1 MANYSIKQDQG
12 PVPFGNTLNPTMTG
26 STVMAISFDG
36 GIVVASDRSV
46 FYGKMQRMQN
56 NTRQF
61 RVNDF
66 CVVVFSGDYAD
77 FQWLQNLIER
87 KQLELQRGT
96 RKQYLKPEMVHAF
109 LTALFYQRRSKFNPI
124 WNTILVCG
132 MQPVQFE
139 ANNFKPY
146 IGVVNLYGVAY
157 TPKYVA
163 TDFGAM
169 LLNQLLETRFKSSP
183 ENLTKEQATDVLKSA
198 MEISMYRNCK
208 AGKSYDLT
216 FVDRNGVHFTEPTT
230 LTGNWDLA
238 ETFKHGRF

>member
-1 MANYSIKQDQG
+1 
-12 PVPFGNTLNPTMTG
+12 MTG

-132 MQPVQFE
+132 NITFILLVSSINESEKRQALNIPQF
-139 ANNFKPY
+139 
-146 IGVVNLYGVAY
+146 LY
-157 TPKYVA
+157 
-163 TDFGAM
+163 
-169 LLNQLLETRFKSSP
+169 R
-183 ENLTKEQATDVLKSA
+183 
-198 MEISMYRNCK
+198 R
-208 AGKSYDLT
+208 
-216 FVDRNGVHFTEPTT
+216 
-230 LTGNWDLA
+230 
-238 ETFKHGRF
+238 